1 MQIFL
6 KRYVP
11 IFLIIAVS
19 VSCDKKN
26 SIDSTHKSNELINE
40 VSPYLLQHAYNPVD
54 WYPWRPQALDKARQ
68 EQKLLIISIGF
79 SSCHWCHVM
88 EKETFSDTAVA
99 KLMNTY
105 FVSVKVDKEE
115 RPDVDM
121 TYMKAANLI
130 LGGGGW
136 PLNIVALPD
145 GRPIFVNT
153 YLPKDKWMSTLQGL
167 VKAYE
172 SDRENLT
179 EYADHLAKGIKD
191 EYSVFNTDL
200 ADTTFL
206 LKDYKKACLD
216 VVAKIDLKLGGLTSD
231 AEKFPMPSVI
241 NLLLEYSV
249 SHQDPN
255 TKAIVQTWLKS
266 MARGGIFDQLGGG
279 FSRYATDP
287 TWTIPHFE
295 KMLYDNAQL
304 LSVYSNGH
312 RIFKDEEFRRV
323 AEMISDFLE
332 RELLDS
338 SGGYY
343 SSIDSESGKG
353 EGEYYIWKATDFA
366 NIAGADPVL
375 QDYYGIT
382 ANGNFE
388 GSNVLTRH
396 VELNDLS
403 KKYNQPVDEIKRK
416 IEQAT
421 QKLSKSRQSRKYP
434 RKDDKIITSWNAL
447 MIIGHLDAYESF
459 GDEIYLTRAKRT
471 AEFIWKNQ
479 NANGQ
484 ISRIYKNGK
493 VVNAGLL
500 DDYANV
506 ILAFIKLYENTFDII
521 WLNRA
526 TEVMDRVE
534 KNFKLDYSSLYHYS
548 PKSEAQLMVENIETL
563 DDVMAA
569 SNSQLA
575 LAKFYL
581 GKIKGETI
589 HINQSKEM
597 LIAVKQKAAA
607 SPVFYS
613 NWLRLF
619 GAFTHDF
626 YEVAIVGNACHEVA
640 KEFLRT
646 YNPYK
651 VTLGGKTDETLEI
664 LRDKLVADKT
674 LIYVCSDGFCKYP
687 VNSVADALALMK
699 YRIK

>member
-6 KRYVP
+6 KRYVVVS
-11 IFLIIAVS
+11 LIIVVS
-19 VSCDKKN
+19 ISCGKRS
-26 SIDSTHKSNELINE
+26 SIDSAPKHNELINE

-54 WYPWRPQALDKARQ
+54 WYPWSPKALDKARQ
-68 EQKLLIISIGF
+68 EQKLMIISIGF

-99 KLMNTY
+99 NLMNTH
-105 FVSVKVDKEE
+105 FVSIKVDKEE

-121 TYMKAANLI
+121 TYMKAANLT

-145 GRPIFVNT
+145 GRPIYVNT

-172 SDRENLT
+172 NDRESLT
-179 EYADHLAKGIKD
+179 QYADHLAKGVKD
-191 EYSVFNTDL
+191 EYSVLNTDF

-216 VVAKIDLKLGGLTSD
+216 VLAKIDTEVGGLTSD
-231 AEKFPMPSVI
+231 AEKFPMPSI
-241 NLLLEYSV
+241 MNLLLEYSV
-249 SHQDPN
+249 SHQDAK
-255 TKAIVQTWLKS
+255 TKVILQTWLKK

-287 TWTIPHFE
+287 AWTIPHFE

-304 LSVYSNGH
+304 LSVYSNGY
-312 RIFKDEEFRRV
+312 RIFKDEEFRHV
-323 AEMISDFLE
+323 AEMISNFLE
-332 RELLDS
+332 RELLDN

-353 EGEYYIWKATDFA
+353 EGEYYIWKASDFES
-366 NIAGADPVL
+366 IVGADPVL
-375 QDYYGIT
+375 KDYYGIT
-382 ANGNFE
+382 PNGNFE

-403 KKYNQPVDEIKRK
+403 KKYNQPTEEIKRK
-416 IEQAT
+416 ISDASE
-421 QKLSKSRQSRKYP
+421 KLLKSRQSREYP

-447 MIIGHLDAYESF
+447 MIIGYLDAYESL
-459 GDEIYLTRAKRT
+459 GGEAYLTRAKRT

-479 NANGQ
+479 NSNGQ
-484 ISRIYKNGK
+484 ISRVYKNGK
-493 VVNAGLL
+493 AVNAGLL

-506 ILAFIKLYENTFDII
+506 ILAFIKLYENTFDIT

-526 TEVMDRVE
+526 NEVMEMVE

-548 PKSEAQLMVENIETL
+548 PKSESQLIVENIDTL

-581 GKIKGETI
+581 GKIKGEEI
-589 HINQSKEM
+589 LINQSKEM
-597 LIAVKQKAAA
+597 LITVKQKAAA

-626 YEVAIVGNACHEVA
+626 YEVAIVGNSCNDISN
-640 KEFLRT
+640 EFLKT
-646 YNPYK
+646 YYPYK
-651 VTLGGKTDETLEI
+651 VMLGGKTDETLEI
-664 LRDKLVADKT
+664 LHDKLVADKT

-687 VNSVADALALMK
+687 VNSVADAFVLMK
-699 YRIK
+699 RVK